1 MRLAVAAAL
10 LLAAAAPA
18 HARTVRGLV
27 FDDTNGDG
35 RPQRGEPGVANAV
48 VAVDVARFA
57 VTDADGRYEL
67 EVPAGARG
75 IVWVRVPDGFRP
87 GPVWGRAPAGDGE
100 LDLALSRL
108 AAPHRGPITFVA
120 AADTHMTGAQP
131 FALELAR
138 AADDAVAF
146 HPAPAFFTIL
156 GDVTQGSSLEQFG
169 LVEAQLTGLAVPYIP
184 VPGNHDWYDGGEA
197 WFAHYGPDNYS
208 FDIGRIHFVVW
219 NMAMSETDIGA
230 YLGAELRHVAPDM
243 TVVALTHAPPV
254 PSILRTLRRLGV
266 AYVLSGHTHTNR
278 AVDHG
283 GLVELTTEPMLM
295 GGLDFTPA
303 GYRIV
308 TLVPGSPA
316 ELVSEHRTVVDVPRV
331 AIVAPGT
338 TGCVSPASSGIV
350 VAADLDAAS
359 TRVTARLDCGTPVA
373 LAYAGGRTW
382 RYATPALAP
391 GSHTLSVEAASP
403 SGARAART
411 ITFTACAQLEP
422 PAPAAAWAQLGGG
435 PGHTG
440 AWPHVLA
447 PPLATRWAGTVGG
460 NILHAAP
467 AIADGA
473 AFVTAT
479 DLADGDTG
487 GVAALDLATGG
498 VRWRTAT
505 VAPVRGGPAYAAGV
519 VAVAQLDG
527 AVLGLDARTGA
538 VRWRY
543 ELGAGL
549 PPEAATVFAAPA
561 ADGDD
566 FLVGNQRHF
575 AVLEA
580 ATGARRWTAD
590 PVPTGENTQSLAS
603 VAIGAGVVV
612 GVFHREL
619 GGAVAWDRDT
629 GRELWRAEGDH
640 AVAVNASPVI
650 AGDTA
655 YLVNGATEVTAL
667 DVWTGEARWSVKL
680 DPTGFDWGYAT
691 IGTPAIADGILVVPT
706 LYRDLVA
713 LDAATGAELW
723 RHTAAPGPLRTTHYR
738 GAREAGYA
746 SSPVIAGG
754 VVWAADTSGRLVALE
769 LFTGAK
775 IWQTELE
782 TPVLAGLA
790 IAGNRLV
797 VASYDGSVRLLGP
810 AIPVPPAALMQCDPP
825 APSGCCGAAAGPGAI
840 LPGLAALAVALRRRA
855 TRLTSRSGS
864 PRP

>member
-1 MRLAVAAAL
+1 MRLPGELGDRRRRRPRRGLDPCDRPPRLRDARRARVRRRPHLALRHAGARARLAHRCPSRPPAVRRARPGRSRSPRARSSSRPRPPPPGRSSAAAL
-10 LLAAAAPA
+10 AT
-18 HARTVRGLV
+18 R
-27 FDDTNGDG
+27 
-35 RPQRGEPGVANAV
+35 
-48 VAVDVARFA
+48 
-57 VTDADGRYEL
+57 
-67 EVPAGARG
+67 ARG
-75 IVWVRVPDGFRP
+75 
-87 GPVWGRAPAGDGE
+87 
-100 LDLALSRL
+100 
-108 AAPHRGPITFVA
+108 
-120 AADTHMTGAQP
+120 
-131 FALELAR
+131 
-138 AADDAVAF
+138 
-146 HPAPAFFTIL
+146 
-156 GDVTQGSSLEQFG
+156 
-169 LVEAQLTGLAVPYIP
+169 
-184 VPGNHDWYDGGEA
+184 
-197 WFAHYGPDNYS
+197 
-208 FDIGRIHFVVW
+208 
-219 NMAMSETDIGA
+219 
-230 YLGAELRHVAPDM
+230 
-243 TVVALTHAPPV
+243 
-254 PSILRTLRRLGV
+254 RT
-266 AYVLSGHTHTNR
+266 S
-278 AVDHG
+278 
-283 GLVELTTEPMLM
+283 
-295 GGLDFTPA
+295 
-303 GYRIV
+303 
-308 TLVPGSPA
+308 
-316 ELVSEHRTVVDVPRV
+316 
-331 AIVAPGT
+331 
-338 TGCVSPASSGIV
+338 
-350 VAADLDAAS
+350 
-359 TRVTARLDCGTPVA
+359 
-373 LAYAGGRTW
+373 
-382 RYATPALAP
+382 
-391 GSHTLSVEAASP
+391 
-403 SGARAART
+403 
-411 ITFTACAQLEP
+411 
-422 PAPAAAWAQLGGG
+422 
-435 PGHTG
+435 
-440 AWPHVLA
+440 A
-447 PPLATRWAGTVGG
+447 PPLATRWAARS
-460 NILHAAP
+460 AATSCTRHRRSQ
-467 AIADGA
+467 
-473 AFVTAT
+473 TARRSQT
-479 DLADGDTG
+479 DPADGDTG

-505 VAPVRGGPAYAAGV
+505 VAPVRGGPAYAGGV

-840 LPGLAALAVALRRRA
+840 LPGLAALAVALRRRT
-855 TRLTSRSGS
+855 TRLTSRSSS